1 MKNIM
6 CVFVRQD
13 NGVSCA
19 LGWSEMCTKHLLRIN
34 LVVVVG
40 GGTTRKVKR
49 RYDLKNANDNL
60 LAPAMLLQASHHNA
74 ASLD

>member
-1 MKNIM
+1 MAMKNIM

-13 NGVSCA
+13 NAVSCSSA
-19 LGWSEMCTKHLLRIN
+19 WSEMCTKHLSRIN
-34 LVVVVG
+34 WG
-40 GGTTRKVKR
+40 GKTRKVKR

-60 LAPAMLLQASHHNA
+60 LVSAMLLHVQASHYNA